1 MDARAKVGAPKAC
14 GKPTWKMSL
23 DELTEFI
30 KIRCGELNDRLNNPT
45 SADTAD
51 ALILFGLRIFLRPR
65 DHERDLE
72 AFGGYLLR
80 EATLRQIP
88 APAREAL
95 LGNFRLEPKNEG
107 WIYTPATTRKKKI
120 RKKEGKKVQKK
131 RTPETHRKILL
142 WLAMKLVAWV
152 HRLDPTSDLNKK
164 PTKDRPE
171 SGCSA
176 ITKALARV
184 DLGKDEQTVKWY
196 YDEVERNFREARF
209 HESTMKLLRAAEC
222 MLIGEPS
229 LTDALMLFAGMV
241 TAFELVPKICVRP
254 EERRQVLWVDIE
266 PLNLGL
272 G

>member
-95 LGNFRLEPKNEG
+95 LDNFRLEPKNEG
-107 WIYTPATTRKKKI
+107 WIYTPTTTRKKKG
-120 RKKEGKKVQKK
+120 EKVQKK

-152 HRLDPTSDLNKK
+152 HRLDPTSDLYNR
-164 PTKDRPE
+164 PANKDRAE

-184 DLGKDEQTVKWY
+184 DLGRDEKTIKWY

-209 HESTMKLLRAAEC
+209 HESIMRLLRAAES
-222 MLIGEPS
+222 MLLGEPS
-229 LTDALMLFAGMV
+229 LNDALMLFSWMV